1 LHATRETQAAA
12 AGDLVYGRECP
23 TYGVVRHRDQQTVF
37 MNHTS
42 FRSHLLPPAGSVPL
56 DGAAREVHRAVGDI
70 RRGVPV
76 LIEDA
81 QGGRLLGLPAE
92 TATPETLAEFLSA
105 TAPAPGPALVIALSR
120 AVAGRIGAAPLEGTG
135 ELAALPLDAAH
146 LTVDTLRALA
156 DPTLLQAPNHLLR
169 PADAPALPAH
179 LARAAVALAKI
190 ARLLPAMLVAPPRDV
205 APPTLLAVDEAAI
218 AAYPANAAA
227 ALVRVASARVPLDD
241 ALDARIVAFRPPD
254 GGIEHLAILIGD
266 PEHADAPLVRVH
278 SECFTG
284 DLLGS
289 RRCDCG
295 PQLHQAIRRMA
306 AEGAGVL
313 LYMAQEGRGIG
324 LVNKL
329 RAYTLQDAGL
339 DTLDANRALGF
350 DADERSFAAAA
361 VMLEQ
366 LGIARI
372 RLLTNNPQKIAGLT
386 AHGIEVA
393 GRVSHAIAANG
404 ENDSYLETKA
414 RRFGHLLG

>member
-1 LHATRETQAAA
+1 MVARIE
-12 AGDLVYGRECP
+12 
-23 TYGVVRHRDQQTVF
+23 DQQTTS

-42 FRSHLLPPAGSVPL
+42 FRSNVLPPANPVPL
-56 DGAAREVHRAVGDI
+56 QSAARDVHRAVGEL

-76 LIEDA
+76 LISQA
-81 QGGRLLGLPAE
+81 GGSPLLALPAE
-92 TATPETLAEFLSA
+92 TATPETLADFLRA
-105 TAPAPGPALVIALSR
+105 AAPSLPALVLALSR
-120 AVAGRIGAAPLEGTG
+120 AVAGRIGATPLEGAG
-135 ELAALPLDAAH
+135 DLAVLSLDPGR
-146 LTVDTLRALA
+146 LTTDGLRALA
-156 DPTLLQAPNHLLR
+156 DPTLLQSAENLVR
-169 PADAPALPAH
+169 PASAPVLPPQPAK
-179 LARAAVALAKI
+179 AAVLLAKL
-190 ARLLPAMLVAPPRDV
+190 ARLLPAMLVAQMTDAASPAD
-205 APPTLLAVDEAAI
+205 LLRVSAADI

-350 DADERSFAAAA
+350 NADERSFGAAA

-386 AHGIEVA
+386 AHGIDVV

>member
-1 LHATRETQAAA
+1 
-12 AGDLVYGRECP
+12 
-23 TYGVVRHRDQQTVF
+23 

-42 FRSHLLPPAGSVPL
+42 YRSHVLPPAASMPL
-56 DGAAREVHRAVGDI
+56 EAAARAVHRAIGDI

-76 LIEDA
+76 AIESED
-81 QGGRLLGLPAE
+81 GSLLLALPAE
-92 TATPETLAEFLSA
+92 TATQETLAEFIERCGA
-105 TAPAPGPALVIALSR
+105 QPALLLALSR
-120 AVAGRIGAAPLEGTG
+120 AVAGRIGAATLEGTADTACLG
-135 ELAALPLDAAH
+135 LDATD
-146 LTVDTLRALA
+146 LTVDRLRALA
-156 DPTLLQAPNHLLR
+156 DPTLLQATDR
-169 PADAPALPAH
+169 PKPHVLPPPVAPS
-179 LARAAVALAKI
+179 LAAASIALAKL
-190 ARLLPAMLVAPPRDV
+190 ARLLPAMLVGPTDSGVPPD
-205 APPTLLAVDEAAI
+205 LLCVPASAI
-218 AAYPANAAA
+218 SAYPARAAA
-227 ALVRVASARVPLDD
+227 ALIRVATARVPLDE
-241 ALDARIVAFRPPD
+241 AEDARIVAFRPPD
-254 GGIEHLAILIGD
+254 GGIEHLAILIGY
-266 PEHADAPLVRVH
+266 PERAEAPLVRVH

-350 DADERSFAAAA
+350 NADERSFAAAA
-361 VMLEQ
+361 TMLKQ
-366 LGIARI
+366 LGIVRAR
-372 RLLTNNPQKIAGLT
+372 LMTNNPQKIAGLT
-386 AHGIEVA
+386 ANGIEIT

>member
-1 LHATRETQAAA
+1 LFTAKDARPKEKRQDHQTR
-12 AGDLVYGRECP
+12 
-23 TYGVVRHRDQQTVF
+23 F

-42 FRSHLLPPAGSVPL
+42 YRSHILPASDSMPV
-56 DGAAREVHRAVGDI
+56 DGAARSVHRAVGDI
-70 RRGVPV
+70 RSGVPV
-76 LIEDA
+76 AIAADGA
-81 QGGRLLGLPAE
+81 RLLALPAE
-92 TATPETLAEFLSA
+92 TATAATLAEFLRWGGA
-105 TAPAPGPALVIALSR
+105 QPTLLLALSR
-120 AVAGRIGAAPLEGTG
+120 AVAGRIGAATLDSTTDTAC
-135 ELAALPLDAAH
+135 LTLDATR
-146 LTVDTLRALA
+146 LNVDALRSLA
-156 DPTLLQAPNHLLR
+156 DPTLLQAAEHLVLPSQPSLIGP
-169 PADAPALPAH
+169 PAAQAALS
-179 LARAAVALAKI
+179 LAKL
-190 ARLLPAMLVAPPRDV
+190 ARLLPAMLVAQLQPGLVPDD
-205 APPTLLAVDEAAI
+205 LLSVSAAAI
-218 AAYPANAAA
+218 AAYPARAAA
-227 ALVRVASARVPLDD
+227 ALVRVATARVPLDE
-241 ALDARIVAFRPPD
+241 AADARIVAFRPPD

-266 PEHADAPLVRVH
+266 PEHAESPLVRVH

-361 VMLEQ
+361 TMLKQ
-366 LGIARI
+366 LGITRL

-386 AHGIEVA
+386 AHGVTVT
-393 GRVSHAIAANG
+393 GRISHAIAANG

>member
-1 LHATRETQAAA
+1 MADLRRAA
-12 AGDLVYGRECP
+12 RIE
-23 TYGVVRHRDQQTVF
+23 DQQTSS

-42 FRSHLLPPAGSVPL
+42 FRSKLLPPANPVPL
-56 DGAAREVHRAVGDI
+56 QSAARDVHRAVGEV

-76 LIEDA
+76 LISQA
-81 QGGRLLGLPAE
+81 GGSTLLALPAE
-92 TATPETLAEFLSA
+92 TATPETLADFLRA
-105 TAPAPGPALVIALSR
+105 APSLPALVLALSR
-120 AVAGRIGAAPLEGTG
+120 AVAGRIGATPLEGTG
-135 ELAALPLDAAH
+135 DLAVLSLDPAR
-146 LTVDTLRALA
+146 LTTDGLRALA
-156 DPTLLQAPNHLLR
+156 DPTLLQAAESLVR
-169 PADAPALPAH
+169 PASAPVLPPQTAK
-179 LARAAVALAKI
+179 AAVLLAKL
-190 ARLLPAMLVAPPRDV
+190 ARLLPAMLVAQPDDSDSL
-205 APPTLLAVDEAAI
+205 TDLLRVSAAAI
-218 AAYPANAAA
+218 AAYPENAAA
-227 ALVRVASARVPLDD
+227 SLVRVASARVPLDD
-241 ALDARIVAFRPPD
+241 ALDARVVAFRPPD

-266 PEHADAPLVRVH
+266 PEHADTPLVRVH

-350 DADERSFAAAA
+350 NADERSFGAAA

-366 LGIARI
+366 LGISRI

>member
-1 LHATRETQAAA
+1 
-12 AGDLVYGRECP
+12 
-23 TYGVVRHRDQQTVF
+23 
-37 MNHTS
+37 MNLKT
-42 FRSHLLPPAGSVPL
+42 FRSSAVPL
-56 DGAAREVHRAVGDI
+56 DMPDLAHDARAVHRAVAEI

-76 LIEDA
+76 VVE
-81 QGGRLLGLPAE
+81 GRDGAILALPAE
-92 TATPETLAEFLSA
+92 TATAATLAEFLAIQPVEGA
-105 TAPAPGPALVIALSR
+105 TSVPVLLLSLSR
-120 AVAGRIGAAPLEGTG
+120 VLAGRIGATPLAGTADM
-135 ELAALPLDAAH
+135 AALPLEAAA
-146 LTVDTLRALA
+146 LTVDGLRALA
-156 DPTLLQAPNHLLR
+156 DPTEQQAPKNLFR
-169 PADAPALPAH
+169 PVADQVVAS
-179 LARAAVALAKI
+179 ALAEAAIQLAKL
-190 ARLLPAMLVAPPRDV
+190 ARLLPAMLVRPGIAAGTAGALMRV
-205 APPTLLAVDEAAI
+205 TAEAALRH
-218 AAYPANAAA
+218 PADAGMF
-227 ALVRVASARVPLDD
+227 LVRAAEARVPLDG
-241 ALDARIVAFRPPD
+241 AEDARIVAFRPPD
-254 GGIEHLAILIGD
+254 GGIEHLAILIGQ
-266 PEHADAPLVRVH
+266 PEAAEAPLTRVH

-350 DADERSFAAAA
+350 GADERSFVAAAS
-361 VMLEQ
+361 MLKQ
-366 LGIARI
+366 LGMRRV
-372 RLLTNNPQKIAGLT
+372 RLLTNNPEKIAGLV

-404 ENDSYLETKA
+404 ENDLYLETKA